1 MSQIKSV
8 EDMCQKVSARK
19 GQINVIVN
27 NEALFSEAQAIN
39 GIKGRRW
46 STSWLMGHQLPVS

>member
-19 GQINVIVN
+19 GQIDVIVN
-27 NEALFSEAQAIN
+27 NAGLFLAKHSHQRYRKDD
-39 GIKGRRW
+39 GQPRG
-46 STSWLMGHQLPVS
+46 SMGHQLPVS